1 MNEQQWL
8 TATDPLPMLQWL
20 LREGKA
26 HERKLRLFAVAC
38 CRLIWHRL
46 HDPRSRQAVETT
58 ERFIEGEATLAE
70 MAGASREAEAAQH
83 DAGQNRRWS
92 GGEYAALATALA
104 PEWNPDRWPCVQ
116 SVACQAVTA
125 AAQFAELSG
134 KNRRERKRNGLRGH
148 TEATRALSALLR
160 DIFGPL
166 PFREVRIDPSLLHRN
181 AGAVA
186 QLARAAYEERSLPEG
201 LLDPVRLAVLAD
213 ALEEDGCADPA
224 ILAHLRAPDTHM
236 RGCWAL
242 DLLLGRA

>member
-8 TATDPLPMLQWL
+8 TATDPFPMLQWL

-134 KNRRERKRNGLRGH
+134 KNRKERKRNSLLGH
-148 TEATRALSALLR
+148 TEVTQAQSILIR
-160 DIFGPL
+160 DLFGN
-166 PFREVRIDPSLLHRN
+166 PFRAAPTVEPSLLNWNGGLITHL
-181 AGAVA
+181 A
-186 QLARAAYEERSLPEG
+186 QAAYDDRQLPEG
-201 LLDPVRLAVLAD
+201 TLSASRLAVLAD
-213 ALEEDGCADPA
+213 AFEEAGCADA
-224 ILAHLRAPDTHM
+224 EILAHLRGPGPHV
-236 RGCWAL
+236 RGCHVL
-242 DLLLGRA
+242 DAILGKE